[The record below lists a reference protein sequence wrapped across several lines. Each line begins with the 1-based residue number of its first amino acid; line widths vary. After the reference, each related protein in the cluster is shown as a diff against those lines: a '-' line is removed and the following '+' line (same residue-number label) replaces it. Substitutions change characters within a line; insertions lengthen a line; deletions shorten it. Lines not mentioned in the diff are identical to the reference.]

1 MFDEEVSQSG
11 ERVQSRSWKVANNT
25 MGGEQVSS
33 KRLTLVIPVY
43 NEAIHLGPFIK
54 AIDELAQGLQEI
66 QLEAELVFID
76 DCSTDS
82 SLSILQSYKFTTK
95 TLIIKQ
101 TKNQGKGA
109 ALRRGIE
116 AASGDIIGI
125 QDADFEYDYTE
136 IPKVIA
142 PILNGRADVS
152 YGSRFK
158 AGEQVHRTFHYGV
171 NRFLTVLSNIFSG
184 LYLSDMETCYKFF
197 KADIIKNIHLE
208 SNRFGF
214 EPEVTAKIARL
225 KVRVVEIPISYFPR
239 NYMEGKKITWRD
251 GVSALGQILYY
262 NLMVSKEKMFKDEL
276 PECYRVLGLHLL

>member
-1 MFDEEVSQSG
+1 VINDPMNS
-11 ERVQSRSWKVANNT
+11 
-25 MGGEQVSS
+25 EQAGPR
-33 KRLTLVIPVY
+33 RLSLVIPVY
-43 NEAIHLGPFIK
+43 NEARHLEQFLK
-54 AIDELAQGLQEI
+54 AIDQQVVTLKSDD
-66 QLEAELVFID
+66 LETELVFID

-82 SLSILQSYKFTTK
+82 SLSILESYTFISRAT
-95 TLIIKQ
+95 IIKQ
-101 TKNQGKGA
+101 PKNQGKGA

-116 AASGDIIGI
+116 VASGDIIGI

-136 IPKVIA
+136 IPKIIT
-142 PILNGRADVS
+142 PILSGRADVS

-171 NRFLTVLSNIFSG
+171 NRFLTMLSNIFSG

-197 KADIIKNIHLE
+197 KADVIKNIILE

-214 EPEVTAKIARL
+214 EPEITAKIARL
-225 KVRVVEIPISYFPR
+225 KVRVVELPISYFPR

-262 NLMVSKEKMFKDEL
+262 NLVVPKEKMFKEGL
-276 PECYRVLGLHLL
+276 PERYKVAGLHLL

>member
-1 MFDEEVSQSG
+1 MTENSM
-11 ERVQSRSWKVANNT
+11 N
-25 MGGEQVSS
+25 GEQALQR
-33 KRLTLVIPVY
+33 RLSLVIPVY
-43 NEAIHLGPFIK
+43 NEARHLEQFLK
-54 AIDELAQGLQEI
+54 AIDQQALSLQSLSHEGVN
-66 QLEAELVFID
+66 LETELVFID

-82 SLSILQSYKFTTK
+82 SLAILQSYKFISK
-95 TLIIKQ
+95 ASVI
-101 TKNQGKGA
+101 NQAQNKGKGA

-116 AASGDIIGI
+116 LASGDIIGI

-136 IPKVIA
+136 IPRIIA
-142 PILNGRADVS
+142 PILSGRADVS

-171 NRFLTVLSNIFSG
+171 NRFLTMLSNIFSG

-197 KADIIKNIHLE
+197 KADVIKNINLE

-214 EPEVTAKIARL
+214 EPEITAKVARL
-225 KVRVVEIPISYFPR
+225 KLRVVELPISYFPR

-262 NLMVSKEKMFKDEL
+262 NLVAPKEKMFKEGL
-276 PECYRVLGLHLL
+276 PERYKVSGLHLL